1 MEKSNI
7 NIISNIYVRSED
19 DVTHDKKY
27 VEHIFGAE
35 RLKNLRDSLS
45 SLSTVKLNDVQNRIV
60 KESSICE
67 KIKNGER
74 SFGPVLTN
82 EGIVYS
88 CRCEKKDC
96 DRYDGY
102 GGCMDSDYA
111 KCIDRKQIEKVDNDD
126 EDQEDLKQFI
136 KRIGVVFE
144 ENENGLIIDINRNN
158 KNETPTEES
167 DKEYEKPK
175 EPVFQENQKSEYKQI
190 ENSDCIISAPINS
203 HIMLNSGPGTG
214 KTYTIIQRLIYILK
228 NNLCDADKIN
238 ILCYTR
244 SAKNVVETKID
255 EAVKNGIL
263 SPSAKNI
270 CVLTFDSYATYFLGF
285 ISEEESNIDYQ
296 KMDYNER
303 IRCFNEKIDSE
314 RLGDIKY
321 FIVDEIQDLVNER
334 AEMVLKILNCVS
346 CGYLIAGDKCQ
357 SIYDYAADGDIKIDS
372 VEFYNRLNEQFPK
385 DIQKYEI
392 SVNHRQSGTL
402 DNQAN
407 EMRKILLEKPIKEQN
422 EYFGNALKKYLKSTI
437 KQYIKNYSD
446 KMTEVPTAILC
457 RGNGEAEYV
466 NALLCKEK
474 IPHKLNRGRNN
485 ADSLPRWVADVFWD
499 YCKEDITK
507 DDFLERFEYRVRLK
521 SHSNNNAEEMW
532 EKLHKLSVI
541 DETDGNRKNDTSRI
555 SLRNLFRQLS
565 VASAVP
571 REIYE
576 ESPNLVVST
585 IHKAK
590 GSEFEDVLLC
600 DYSIKNDRESAE
612 EARIGYVA
620 FTRAK
625 RNFYVLKEC
634 QTLYFRNISSG
645 RTIRLGYPNN
655 YYNKKNNNCDS
666 IPIGFTDDMN
676 SSSFVSGEFSSVVDL
691 QEYISENI
699 KIFDKIEIEKE
710 DRDKYAIKHQGR
722 TLGYLSKSAVDDIRT
737 GVNATNEP
745 VMPEYLEDI
754 YVSDITTNILKKID
768 EGMPKEFQNSRVCYG
783 IELTGLAK
791 LRKKIKIRK

>member
-35 RLKNLRDSLS
+35 RLKNLKNSLS
-45 SLSTVKLNDVQNRIV
+45 SLSTVKLNNVQDRIV
-60 KESSICE
+60 KESSICAN
-67 KIKNGER
+67 IKNGER

-111 KCIDRKQIEKVDNDD
+111 KCIDRKPVEKIHNDD
-126 EDQEDLKQFI
+126 EDQEDLKKFI
-136 KRIGVVFE
+136 KRIGVVFN

-167 DKEYEKPK
+167 DREYEKPK
-175 EPVFQENQKSEYKQI
+175 EPIFEEKQESEYKQI
-190 ENSDCIISAPINS
+190 ENSDCIISSPIDS
-203 HIMLNSGPGTG
+203 HIILNSGPGTG

-228 NNLCDADKIN
+228 NNLCNADEIN

-244 SAKNVVETKID
+244 SAKNVIETKIN

-263 SPSAKNI
+263 LPSAKNI
-270 CVLTFDSYATYFLGF
+270 CVLTFDSYATYFLIDTED
-285 ISEEESNIDYQ
+285 ISSDYQ
-296 KMDYNER
+296 KMDYNQR
-303 IRCFNEKIDSE
+303 ISSFNEKINSE
-314 RLGDIKY
+314 SLENIKY

-334 AEMVLKILNCVS
+334 AEMVLKILNCISCS

-357 SIYDYAADGDIKIDS
+357 SIYDYAADGDVKIDS
-372 VEFYNRLNEQFPK
+372 VEFYNQLNKQFPE

-392 SVNHRQSGTL
+392 SVNHRQSGSL

-407 EMRKILLEKPIKEQN
+407 EMRRVLLEKPIKKQN
-422 EYFGNALKKYLKSTI
+422 EYVGNTLKKYLKSTI

-474 IPHKLNRGRNN
+474 IPHKLNRGRDN
-485 ADSLPRWVADVFWD
+485 AGSLPRWIADVFWD
-499 YCKEDITK
+499 YCKDDMTKEDFI
-507 DDFLERFEYRVRLK
+507 ERFEYRVYLK

-541 DETDGNRKNDTSRI
+541 NETDENRKNDASRI

-565 VASAVP
+565 VASMIP
-571 REIYE
+571 KEIYE

-600 DYSIKNDRESAE
+600 DYSIKNDKESAE

-634 QTLYFRNISSG
+634 QTLYFKNISSG
-645 RTIRLGYPNN
+645 RTIKLGYPNN

-666 IPIGFTDDMN
+666 IPIGFADDID
-676 SSSFVSGEFSSVVDL
+676 SSSFVSGDFSSVVDL
-691 QEYISENI
+691 QEYISESI
-699 KIFDKIEIEKE
+699 KIFDKIKIEKE
-710 DRDKYAIKHQGR
+710 DVSKYAIKHQGR
-722 TLGYLSKSAVDDIRT
+722 TLGYLSKNAVDDIRT
-737 GVNATNEP
+737 GVNATSEHI
-745 VMPEYLEDI
+745 MPEYLEDV
-754 YVSDITTNILKKID
+754 YVSDITTNILKNFN
-768 EGMPKEFQNSRVCYG
+768 EGMPKEFQKSLVCYG
-783 IELTGLAK
+783 IEITGLAK
-791 LRKKIKIRK
+791 LRKENKD